1 MSISNAQPP
10 DYSELPRYSTANLLS
25 SAPPYSV
32 CHSRPTTSGTAHAST
47 SRPQLVEVRDGPLVL
62 SIKAPR
68 LSSRGRPKYLS
79 GESVQGQIT
88 MELDHLET
96 LHSVR
101 IIVKGRIVST
111 HSEITSFTFLRTS
124 HELLEG
130 KQGHRRLVG
139 QPQWAFDFPFPTEM
153 QVERHGTYPLPQT
166 FSDRGTAIAIHY
178 ELVAIVDHGKL
189 RASRKVRTQLCYVPK
204 TVAGAPSRARARAYR
219 HGVPPP
225 GPAEDPRG
233 WCTLEPAVTRGRIFD
248 KRDVEARYILSLASP
263 LSYARGTVIPC
274 HMTVQCFDQQALELL
289 SSPKDLVVH
298 LRRHV
303 RYAFGDV
310 KRESAVRPVIVCD
323 VGKAIWWHSTHQHA
337 HAYERRLDGEVHLPL
352 DLQPSSDFPYFGVQY
367 SVVVIPAP
375 ITGFKTQ
382 YTSPQV
388 TQTVDITTWHAPGPI
403 PQRTKP
409 EEASTGSPDQR
420 YIEGSDNSLIDSLIA
435 VFSGTRR
442 RVTVP

>member
-1 MSISNAQPP
+1 MSSPP

-25 SAPPYSV
+25 SAPPYST
-32 CHSRPTTSGTAHAST
+32 CHSRPATSHSAHAST
-47 SRPQLVEVRDGPLVL
+47 SRPQPFEARDGQLVL
-62 SIKAPR
+62 SVNAPR

-79 GESVQGQIT
+79 GEAIQGRVI
-88 MELDHLET
+88 MELDHPESV
-96 LHSVR
+96 HSVQ
-101 IIVKGRIVST
+101 IVVKGRIVST
-111 HSEITSFTFLRTS
+111 HSEITSFTFLRAS
-124 HELLEG
+124 HDLLKG
-130 KQGHRRLVG
+130 KQSQRRLVG
-139 QPQWAFDFPFPTEM
+139 QHQWVFDFPFPTEM
-153 QVERHGTYPLPQT
+153 QIERHGTYPLPQT

-204 TVAGAPSRARARAYR
+204 TVAGAPSRPRARAYR
-219 HGVPPP
+219 QGMPPP

-233 WCTLEPAVTRGRIFD
+233 WCALEPAVMRGRVFD
-248 KRDVEARYILSLASP
+248 KRDVEARFILSLANP

-289 SSPKDLVVH
+289 SNPKDITVH

-310 KRESAVRPVIVCD
+310 KRESAVRPVIVYD
-323 VGKAIWWHSTHQHA
+323 VGKAIWWPSADQHA
-337 HAYERRLDGEVHLPL
+337 HAYERRLDGEIHLPS

-367 SVVVIPAP
+367 GVVVIPAP

-388 TQTVDITTWHAPGPI
+388 AQAVEITTWHAPGPI
-403 PQRTKP
+403 PLRTKP
-409 EEASTGSPDQR
+409 EEANNGPPDQR
-420 YIEGSDNSLIDSLIA
+420 YIEGSDATLIDSLIA
-435 VFSGTRR
+435 VFSGSRR